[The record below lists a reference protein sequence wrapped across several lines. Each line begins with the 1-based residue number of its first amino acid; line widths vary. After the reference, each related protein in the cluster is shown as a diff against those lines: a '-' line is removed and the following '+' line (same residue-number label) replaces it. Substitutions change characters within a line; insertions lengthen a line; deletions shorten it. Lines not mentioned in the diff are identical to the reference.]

1 LLVLTNCLPTKHASV
16 SPTILLPQGLQKCC
30 REVYLETHRSQVKG
44 KS

>member
-1 LLVLTNCLPTKHASV
+1 LLVLKNCHPSKHASL
-16 SPTILLPQGLQKCC
+16 SPNIVLPQGLRKYC